1 MDDQLGVEKAGD
13 QEGKVGGH
21 PGERR
26 WLGTGLQPSR
36 WRPRL
41 FLGID
46 GIGPSLEYTV
56 TPRLAL
62 DDSGAI
68 QQDGA
73 PRRTN

>member
-1 MDDQLGVEKAGD
+1 METAAIPGD
-13 QEGKVGGH
+13 S
-21 PGERR
+21 
-26 WLGTGLQPSR
+26 WDA
-36 WRPRL
+36 
-41 FLGID
+41 D

-73 PRRTN
+73 PGRSN